1 MTLEELEKKYALRI
15 LAYVRDNPN
24 TGYIPVC
31 DEVTKNP
38 AQRRTAFLRIKGLA
52 DAGYLSLTADPE
64 KKLTVTINLTDKGK
78 KIADAIRCIE

>member
-52 DAGYLSLTADPE
+52 DAGYLSLMADPE
-64 KKLTVTINLTDKGK
+64 KKLTVTINLTEKGS
-78 KIADAIRCIE
+78 KIAEALRGIN